1 MNTPTDQV
9 NININSI
16 NTPSTSPSKKDDDT
30 TSEFSVISDLPV
42 INNINAQ
49 SLQIQD
55 GKEIKKFYVRDDEFI
70 KIVRSLSDL
79 TDQQIRI
86 IEVRYLTVLTEFRKR
101 IKMFDFFYHFS
112 RIFISLGGVAVP
124 ALLSIQSPGQITT
137 SVGLYWFTWMVS
149 LAVTVCH
156 NISTIFRF
164 DKKYQGIHATIEKL
178 EKEGWQYLELSG
190 RYSTHNI
197 QAISTH
203 ANQYLHFVNTIEK
216 IKTKQMERE
225 YSSPPEEKPK
235 ELTKILTID
244 SKKSS
249 DSI

>member
-1 MNTPTDQV
+1 MNTSTDQV
-9 NININSI
+9 NLNINTI
-16 NTPSTSPSKKDDDT
+16 NTPSASPSKKDDDT
-30 TSEFSVISDLPV
+30 TSEFTVIPDLPV
-42 INNINAQ
+42 INNVNAQ

-55 GKEIKKFYVRDDEFI
+55 GKEIKKFYDRDDEFI

-86 IEVRYLTVLTEFRKR
+86 IEVRYLTVLTEFKKR
-101 IKMFDFFYHFS
+101 IKIFDFLYHFS

-156 NISTIFRF
+156 NISNIFRF

-197 QAISTH
+197 QTISTH
-203 ANQYLHFVNTIEK
+203 ANQYLHFVNTVEK
-216 IKTKQMERE
+216 IKIKQMERE
-225 YSSPPEEKPK
+225 YSSPPEEKHK
-235 ELTKILTID
+235 EPTKISTID
-244 SKKSS
+244 TKKST